1 MGGHWDAELKGI
13 GRVKITCP
21 PYLRNLARKPGK
33 RVKRMEKDECLEQY
47 PWWIVLVSNL
57 VSFGIYAIGAYII
70 YQAGAVWLAAY
81 LLGVLVLEARLLK
94 KSCVNCYYY
103 GKMCAFGRGKIC
115 SLLFKKGEP
124 DKFIKRQISFKDM
137 LPEML
142 VSMVPLLVGVALL
155 IMNFDFLMLGL
166 VVLLIILSSA
176 GNGCVRGSLACKHCK
191 QGKIGCPALKLLGKK
206 K

>member
-1 MGGHWDAELKGI
+1 MAKE
-13 GRVKITCP
+13 
-21 PYLRNLARKPGK
+21 
-33 RVKRMEKDECLEQY
+33 ECFEQY
-47 PWWIVLVSNL
+47 PLRIVLASNL
-57 VSFGIYAIGAYII
+57 VSLGIYAIGACII
-70 YQAGAVWLAAY
+70 YRFGAIWLAAY
-81 LLGVLVLEARLLK
+81 LLGIVLMEFRLLGG
-94 KSCVNCYYY
+94 SCVNCYYY

-142 VSMVPLLVGVALL
+142 VSLVPLLVGIALL

-191 QGKIGCPALKLLGKK
+191 QGKMGCPALKLLGKK